1 MDTMFE
7 YVPATDH
14 EMVILQGMVAQVTRS
29 RRRRGSLASSRQS
42 LGPPPMAR
50 PMTAITTVRPA
61 TALSLDSAVSSIRH
75 QRDCKSPSNVA
86 VSIPLR
92 LLLPSNR
99 PSLSADG
106 PSPKS
111 SRTFSPTLP
120 AAMLASTNQDYLL
133 TSDWFSGAQVEY
145 IGNDCV
151 YHNGT
156 QMIDVAVELPIQRA
170 IPRIISIPYR
180 A

>member
-1 MDTMFE
+1 MDLMLE
-7 YVPATDH
+7 YMPGIDH
-14 EMVILQGMVAQVTRS
+14 EMVILQGMVAQVSRS

-42 LGPPPMAR
+42 LGPPPIAR
-50 PMTAITTVRPA
+50 PMTATARPA
-61 TALSLDSAVSSIRH
+61 TSLSLDSAVPSMRH
-75 QRDCKSPSNVA
+75 QRDSKSPVA

-99 PSLSADG
+99 PSLSVDRS
-106 PSPKS
+106 SPKS
-111 SRTFSPTLP
+111 LAFSPILP
-120 AAMLASTNQDYLL
+120 AAMLASTNQDSFP

-145 IGNDCV
+145 IGKDCV